1 MTSGSSWQINIDRFD
16 DFEWLR
22 DLRTFGGSQ
31 ARSRA
36 RSLISNWLKVNG
48 RWNAKSWQPDTM
60 GKRLANL
67 VFCYDWYGSS
77 ADETFQQ
84 QISDSIGLQARC
96 LAIDWK
102 RLYNHDARVGALRG
116 LIIAEAALGAE
127 ASDLDN
133 LMEFLVPLIDGMI
146 HADGGHKS
154 HHARPDRNSEQR
166 HCKPA

>member
-1 MTSGSSWQINIDRFD
+1 MAKRGKNLDAWRVGKLEQLFRHTGLFLWSLRGSKSNAIITGYSDHWRGAASKGSQIMTSGSSWRVSSDGFD

-36 RSLISNWLKVNG
+36 RSLITNWLKVNG
-48 RWNAKSWQPDTM
+48 RWNAKSWQPDNM
-60 GKRLANL
+60 GQRLANL

-102 RLYNHDARVGALRG
+102 RLLS
-116 LIIAEAALGAE
+116 LIHI
-127 ASDLDN
+127 
-133 LMEFLVPLIDGMI
+133 
-146 HADGGHKS
+146 
-154 HHARPDRNSEQR
+154 
-166 HCKPA
+166 